1 MGRLQVS
8 GKDGNKL
15 LFVMKYMYLLKKKLL
30 KGKEK
35 KLSRKSICNIC
46 SVCNSNVSNDCT
58 LGNVPSYVSIV
69 CHCKYCR

>member
-15 LFVMKYMYLLKKKLL
+15 LFVMKYMYLLKKNVAERE
-30 KGKEK
+30 GK

-46 SVCNSNVSNDCT
+46 SVYNNNVSNDCT
-58 LGNVPSYVSIV
+58 VGNVPSYVSIV

>member
-1 MGRLQVS
+1 MS

-15 LFVMKYMYLLKKKLL
+15 LFVMKYMYLLKKMLL

-35 KLSRKSICNIC
+35 NLSRKSICKIFF

-58 LGNVPSYVSIV
+58 VGNVPSFVSIV